1 VLEGTTGRQGRPVK
15 TVNEDYLKEAMSSS
29 RNITLA
35 ALARKLKMHRNTLH
49 RKMKSYGIS
58 RKFDDVSDADLD
70 ALASAFKAD
79 KPNAGFRYLVGY
91 LRCRGIRVQKD
102 RVRDALRRVD
112 GLGQELRR
120 RKTIQRRK
128 YKVPRPNYLW
138 HLDGHHKLIMWG
150 IVIHGLI
157 DGFCRTV
164 SIYNTYKANSF

>member
-91 LRCRGIRVQKD
+91 L
-102 RVRDALRRVD
+102 
-112 GLGQELRR
+112 
-120 RKTIQRRK
+120 
-128 YKVPRPNYLW
+128 
-138 HLDGHHKLIMWG
+138 
-150 IVIHGLI
+150 
-157 DGFCRTV
+157 
-164 SIYNTYKANSF
+164 